1 MLKRKYNTETSNKLV
16 RLTFKAN
23 NIQLVL
29 NLLNTTQKYTILEA
43 CLHNGIYIPHFCYN
57 KFLQIAGNCR
67 ICIVEVEKILKPIIS
82 CLNLVVENLNIFV
95 NSFSIKKYRE
105 NVLEFLL
112 INHPLDCPICDQAGE
127 CDLQEQTI
135 KFGIDK
141 SRFFKVKKTNFDIYL
156 NNYIKLILNRCILCV
171 RCVRYLRE
179 VNIDN
184 NFVNILGTIGRG
196 SLSKIH
202 VYKNLNISISNS
214 INIVDICPVGALTL
228 KLNQF
233 SYRPWELISHIT
245 FDYFDSFGLSIR
257 VDFKNSKIIRVLPE
271 LDSIFFIE
279 SISDLTRLKS
289 KFLNILSLNSNN
301 FDNSYINNMF
311 FNSKIVVLNLINNC
325 FINFKNIN
333 IFFFS
338 LLNKFKFF
346 KTNSN
351 YYLNNLNNYIISNK
365 FFKNLNTMAS
375 IIINPNFKFYM
386 FRFFLFLNII
396 NKNFKNIKFF
406 NTRDLTFFQLFC
418 SSYCAIKKSIIFNNI
433 KTNYSNL
440 ELNIYL
446 IKYLSFFKSVLSFD
460 NLLNFKLLNINNTIQ
475 SNFIIYIDSL
485 KLLLNKSFK
494 NNISL
499 FYNINHNYDLD
510 SIYNLLGKNIKSLS
524 MNLKHFNFKSKQSY
538 FTYHFSFA
546 NRISWECLYIKYLRR
561 LEFGHPDRVAFDDP
575 YINLNQYNG
584 WNKNNE
590 YRVEDDY
597 DKEGYNRL
605 GHWNPRHDNHKE
617 KALIRSKSFIKFF
630 FELKKEKNLS
640 YLAKLVAY
648 RKFRRKYAYGIK
660 LEHSPDDLWI

>member
-1 MLKRKYNTETSNKLV
+1 MLKRENINKIV
-16 RLTFKAN
+16 NLTFKAN
-23 NIQLVL
+23 NTQLVL
-29 NLLNTTQKYTILEA
+29 NLLNSNQKYTILEA
-43 CLHNGIYIPHFCYN
+43 CLQNGVYIPHFCYN

-135 KFGIDK
+135 KFGISK
-141 SRFFKVKKTNFDIYL
+141 SRFFNFKKTNFDIYL

-179 VNIDN
+179 VNTDN

-202 VYKNLNISISNS
+202 LYKNLNISISNS

-228 KLNQF
+228 KVNQF
-233 SYRPWELISHIT
+233 SYRPWELISNIT

-289 KFLNILSLNSNN
+289 KFLNLLALNLST
-301 FDNSYINNMF
+301 FYKIYIDNTF
-311 FNSKIVVLNLINNC
+311 FNSKTLILNLINNC
-325 FINFKNIN
+325 FINFKNTN
-333 IFFFS
+333 IFFFN
-338 LLNKFKFF
+338 LLNKLKFF
-346 KTNSN
+346 KTNFS

-365 FFKNLNTMAS
+365 ILNNLNTMRL
-375 IIINPNFKFYM
+375 IIINSNYKFYM

-396 NKNFKNIKFF
+396 NKSFKNIKIY
-406 NTRDLTFFQLFC
+406 NTRDLNFSQSFYISFFI
-418 SSYCAIKKSIIFNNI
+418 SKKSIIFNNI
-433 KTNYSNL
+433 KNNYSNL
-440 ELNIYL
+440 DLNIYL
-446 IKYLSFFKSVLSFD
+446 IKYLSFFKSLLSFD
-460 NLLNFKLLNINNTIQ
+460 NLLVFKLLNINNNIQ

-485 KLLLNKSFK
+485 KFLFNKSFK

-499 FYNINHNYDLD
+499 FYNINHNYDLN

-524 MNLKHFNFKSKQSY
+524 MNLKIFNFKFKQVY
-538 FTYHFSFA
+538 FTYHLSFT
-546 NRISWECLYIKYLRR
+546 NMINWDWFGWRCLYFTRKVRELG
-561 LEFGHPDRVAFDDP
+561 LE
-575 YINLNQYNG
+575 ILNMCNG

-590 YRVEDDY
+590 YRVENDY
-597 DKEGYNRL
+597 DKNGYNPL
-605 GHWNPRHDNHKE
+605 GGWNPRHHKLRK
-617 KALIRSKSFIKFF
+617 KAFIYGKYYLSFF
-630 FELKKEKNLS
+630 FGLKKERNLS
-640 YLAKLVAY
+640 IFAKLRAVK
-648 RKFRRKYAYGIK
+648 KFNRKYAKAKAIEFEDYPN
-660 LEHSPDDLWI
+660 ELWI